1 MVESTYAGDSPR
13 SRSPMTEPSSP
24 LQDCPGISGYGHRYL
39 YNYSPESLQQ
49 KLKSNDGQSH
59 VTGGGRRLETDVHE
73 RTFSRSPVSTE
84 EARYRAREAS
94 RPSSSATMSSP
105 TSLFTIDSI
114 LAPRP
119 IGNVTPTNATAL
131 GSVIQNPEAVGSSP
145 SRATTMHPLQ
155 QQLHH
160 LAFSSADFLAAAYPG
175 LYTGGYVAAM
185 AAAGVSLHGQPAFY
199 HAGHPY
205 QINPNAAGVGPMA
218 KRKRRHRTIFTEEQL
233 EQLEATFDK
242 THYPDVLLREQ
253 LALQVDLKEERIELS
268 YDSNRED
275 QKGPRSQKIN
285 PNIANSEEP
294 RRTVPRDEADV
305 RREVFLMKRSVFQ
318 VWFKNRRAKWRK
330 QKREEQERLRKLQL
344 EQRQRTDNGVHT
356 ATVRVSEH
364 LALKRQQQP
373 QHEEDTD
380 SSDLEVA

>member
-1 MVESTYAGDSPR
+1 MVESTYASDSPR

-24 LQDCPGISGYGHRYL
+24 LHSDGPGISGYGHSYL
-39 YNYSPESLQQ
+39 YSYSPDAQNHISV
-49 KLKSNDGQSH
+49 
-59 VTGGGRRLETDVHE
+59 VTRRNNQNETGADAAHE
-73 RTFSRSPVSTE
+73 RTFARSPIGTE
-84 EARYRAREAS
+84 ETMPRHRHVPS
-94 RPSSSATMSSP
+94 RPATGTSASTMSSP

-119 IGNVTPTNATAL
+119 IGNVVAPTSTTTVAA
-131 GSVIQNPEAVGSSP
+131 SVIQTPETIESVAG
-145 SRATTMHPLQ
+145 RTTATMHPLQ

-160 LAFSSADFLAAAYPG
+160 LAFTSADFLAAAYPG
-175 LYTGGYVAAM
+175 LYPGGYVAAM

-205 QINPNAAGVGPMA
+205 QINPNNPGMGPMA

-253 LALQVDLKEERIELS
+253 LALQVDLKEERIE
-268 YDSNRED
+268 
-275 QKGPRSQKIN
+275 
-285 PNIANSEEP
+285 
-294 RRTVPRDEADV
+294 
-305 RREVFLMKRSVFQ
+305 

-330 QKREEQERLRKLQL
+330 QKREEQDRIRKLQL
-344 EQRQRTDNGVHT
+344 EQRQRTDDGGT
-356 ATVRVSEH
+356 AATVMVGDRLGLS
-364 LALKRQQQP
+364 RQQQQQ
-373 QHEEDTD
+373 QHQQKLEQDTD

>member
-1 MVESTYAGDSPR
+1 MVESTYASDSPR

-24 LQDCPGISGYGHRYL
+24 LHSDGPGISGYGHSYL
-39 YNYSPESLQQ
+39 YSYSPDAQNHVSPPTTRR
-49 KLKSNDGQSH
+49 SNHHQN
-59 VTGGGRRLETDVHE
+59 ETTDAAHE
-73 RTFSRSPVSTE
+73 RAFTRSPIGTGEETVSPMSRHRGQPTIVP
-84 EARYRAREAS
+84 S
-94 RPSSSATMSSP
+94 RPATSASTMSSP

-119 IGNVTPTNATAL
+119 PIGSVVVAPTSTTTVAA
-131 GSVIQNPEAVGSSP
+131 SVIQTPETIES
-145 SRATTMHPLQ
+145 ATGRTTTTTAATAMHPLQ

-160 LAFSSADFLAAAYPG
+160 LAFTSADFLAAAYPG
-175 LYTGGYVAAM
+175 LYPGGYVAAM

-205 QINPNAAGVGPMA
+205 QINPNNPGMGPMA

-253 LALQVDLKEERIELS
+253 LALQVDLKEERIE
-268 YDSNRED
+268 
-275 QKGPRSQKIN
+275 
-285 PNIANSEEP
+285 
-294 RRTVPRDEADV
+294 
-305 RREVFLMKRSVFQ
+305 

-330 QKREEQERLRKLQL
+330 QKREEQDRIRKLQL
-344 EQRQRTDNGVHT
+344 EQRQRTDDGGTV
-356 ATVRVSEH
+356 ATVMVGDR
-364 LALKRQQQP
+364 LGLNRQQQQQ
-373 QHEEDTD
+373 QHQQKIEQDTD

>member
-24 LQDCPGISGYGHRYL
+24 LRDFGPGFSGYAHRYL
-39 YNYSPESLQQ
+39 YNYSPEAMQQ
-49 KLKSNDGQSH
+49 KLKSVDSTPHHNNHHSH
-59 VTGGGRRLETDVHE
+59 RHSPKINREIDAP
-73 RTFSRSPVSTE
+73 RDKNYSRSSRSPISPE
-84 EARYRAREAS
+84 EAPRFRGRESS
-94 RPSSSATMSSP
+94 RPSSSAAMSSP

-119 IGNVTPTNATAL
+119 VGNLTPTTTNSI
-131 GSVIQNPEAVGSSP
+131 SVVQHPDNVGSPPRST
-145 SRATTMHPLQ
+145 AMHPLQ

-160 LAFSSADFLAAAYPG
+160 LSFTPADFLAAAYPG
-175 LYTGGYVAAM
+175 LYPGGYVAAM
-185 AAAGVSLHGQPAFY
+185 AAAGVSLHGQPGFY
-199 HAGHPY
+199 HAAHPY
-205 QINPNAAGVGPMA
+205 QMNPNGPGIGPMT

-253 LALQVDLKEERIELS
+253 LALQVDLKEERIE
-268 YDSNRED
+268 
-275 QKGPRSQKIN
+275 
-285 PNIANSEEP
+285 
-294 RRTVPRDEADV
+294 
-305 RREVFLMKRSVFQ
+305 

-344 EQRQRTDNGVHT
+344 EQRQRNEDGTAPTAIRIGGHVTLNG
-356 ATVRVSEH
+356 
-364 LALKRQQQP
+364 
-373 QHEEDTD
+373 QHDQETD

>member
-1 MVESTYAGDSPR
+1 MVESTYASDSPR

-24 LQDCPGISGYGHRYL
+24 LHSDGPGISGYGHSYL
-39 YNYSPESLQQ
+39 YSYSPDAQNHISV
-49 KLKSNDGQSH
+49 
-59 VTGGGRRLETDVHE
+59 VTRRNNQNETGADAAHE
-73 RTFSRSPVSTE
+73 RTFARSPIGTE
-84 EARYRAREAS
+84 ETMPRHRHGVREPVVPS
-94 RPSSSATMSSP
+94 RPSTGTSASTMSSP

-119 IGNVTPTNATAL
+119 IGNVVAPTSTTTIAA
-131 GSVIQNPEAVGSSP
+131 SVIQTPETIDSAAG
-145 SRATTMHPLQ
+145 RTTATMHPLQ

-160 LAFSSADFLAAAYPG
+160 LAFTSADFLAAAYPG
-175 LYTGGYVAAM
+175 LYPGGYVAAM

-205 QINPNAAGVGPMA
+205 QINPNNPGMGPMA

-253 LALQVDLKEERIELS
+253 LALQVDLKEERIE
-268 YDSNRED
+268 
-275 QKGPRSQKIN
+275 
-285 PNIANSEEP
+285 
-294 RRTVPRDEADV
+294 
-305 RREVFLMKRSVFQ
+305 

-330 QKREEQERLRKLQL
+330 QKREEQDRIRKLQL
-344 EQRQRTDNGVHT
+344 EQRQRTDDGGT
-356 ATVRVSEH
+356 ATTVMVGDRLGLS
-364 LALKRQQQP
+364 RQQQH
-373 QHEEDTD
+373 QHQQKLEQDTD